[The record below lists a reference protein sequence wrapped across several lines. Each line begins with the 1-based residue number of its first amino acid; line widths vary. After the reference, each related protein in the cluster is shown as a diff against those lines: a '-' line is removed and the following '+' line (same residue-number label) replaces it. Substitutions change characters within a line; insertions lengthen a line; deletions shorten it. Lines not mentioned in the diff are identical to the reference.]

1 MLAHNADCRRTP
13 MKPSRFDP
21 STVDL
26 EFLKQEF
33 NRFRDEVMGMKE
45 KFGGNAAEILDQV
58 SGYLGSYNVSSRLSS
73 LEAELEALGAKLKD
87 GGKDAVVKL
96 EKEVSDRPLTSIAVA
111 FGVGVLVSSYFR
123 RK

>member
-1 MLAHNADCRRTP
+1 

-21 STVDL
+21 SSVDL
-26 EFLKQEF
+26 EYLKQEF
-33 NRFRDEVMGMKE
+33 NRFRDEVLGMKE

-58 SGYLGSYNVSSRLSS
+58 SGYLGSYNVASRLST
-73 LEAELEALGAKLKD
+73 LEAEIEALGTKLKD

-96 EKEVSDRPLTSIAVA
+96 EKEVSDRPLTSIAIA

>member
-1 MLAHNADCRRTP
+1 MTP
-13 MKPSRFDP
+13 KNFDP
-21 STVDL
+21 KAVDL
-26 EFLKQEF
+26 DFLKQEF
-33 NRFRDEVMGMKE
+33 NRFRDEVLGMKE
-45 KFGGNAAEILDQV
+45 KFGGNAAEVLDQV
-58 SGYLGSYNVSSRLSS
+58 SAHLGSYNVSSRLST

-96 EKEVSDRPLTSIAVA
+96 EKEVSDRPFTSIAIA